1 VKKVLLFSVFKSR
14 CSSPCWLKGNSPKS
28 TTTHLITEVSKYCFF
43 RKLVN
48 LAKCNLPHDDSEL
61 MIFDLLHIK
70 VGTDNCQQTS
80 FEVFLLITAGLIL
93 SINFEL
99 GR

>member
-1 VKKVLLFSVFKSR
+1 LDLRVIRFR
-14 CSSPCWLKGNSPKS
+14 ENGILK
-28 TTTHLITEVSKYCFF
+28 Y
-43 RKLVN
+43 
-48 LAKCNLPHDDSEL
+48 DDSEL

-70 VGTDNCQQTS
+70 VGTDNFQQTS

-99 GR
+99 AR